1 MMTNYILL
9 IFFIVFNTAGFFLI
23 LLKTGDYEADMF
35 TKILGWLLFIPGFIG
50 LIYYHK
56 WLGVLLFIISI
67 LIVIFIR
74 NNFLKKGKNNENTY

>member
-1 MMTNYILL
+1 MARTLLFLVFVALSIAGGWLVLRRTGNYDI
-9 IFFIVFNTAGFFLI
+9 
-23 LLKTGDYEADMF
+23 DYF

-74 NNFLKKGKNNENTY
+74 NNFLKKEGDNENTY